1 MTCSV
6 IPAINPPFSRR
17 PLTSSSN
24 ANLMCSCPFQLAQAN
39 LYAIR
44 FVFDCLFLTRRM
56 QHSIYRGNDDFSKL
70 QGFFQLQFD
79 SSGFDFQLP
88 ATVHAG
94 MAIVVSPLLAL
105 IKDQVNALRARN
117 VPCETINSSIPEAE
131 KKRIRAVIFHLKPLL
146 FAAFFRNWLR
156 TFRTSSSSTSLQR
169 G

>member
-1 MTCSV
+1 
-6 IPAINPPFSRR
+6 
-17 PLTSSSN
+17 
-24 ANLMCSCPFQLAQAN
+24 MCSCPFQLAQAN

-44 FVFDCLFLTRRM
+44 FVPDTKNAAFNLSRKRRFFE
-56 QHSIYRGNDDFSKL
+56 IAKL
-70 QGFFQLQFD
+70 LFQLQFD

-105 IKDQVNALRARN
+105 IKDQVSALRARN

-146 FAAFFRNWLR
+146 FAAFLG
-156 TFRTSSSSTSLQR
+156 T